1 MRSLLRTTTLAIAA
15 SLLVLFMAARPAAA
29 ADDAAH
35 KAAQELVDFTMGRML
50 NDTLAKMSGAMWPGI
65 QASLPKSID
74 DKTMA
79 DLHAEFDRVT
89 RKYVAESLKVA
100 PDIYAQHFSADEL
113 QQLLAF
119 YKTPLGGKVLTEVP
133 KVMGEYTTKA
143 LMPMMPAM
151 QTELRDSIQKVL
163 QSHGAAQ

>member
-1 MRSLLRTTTLAIAA
+1 MRSFLRTTMHAIAA
-15 SLLVLFMAARPAAA
+15 SLLVLFMAALPAA

-50 NDTLAKMSGAMWPGI
+50 NDTLAKMSSAMWPGV
-65 QASLPKSID
+65 QASLPKTID
-74 DKTMA
+74 DKTLA
-79 DLHAEFDRVT
+79 DLHVEFDRVT

-100 PDIYAQHFSADEL
+100 PDLYAQHFTADEL

-151 QTELRDSIQKVL
+151 QSELRDSIQKVL
-163 QSHGAAQ
+163 QSHGMAQ